1 LFTGTYSLYAKMFA
15 VFGIALFSIYILY
28 DTQQILSRNYDGDFV
43 TASLDYYL
51 DFINLVSNFLNF
63 NSN

>member
-1 LFTGTYSLYAKMFA
+1 MFA
-15 VFGIALFSIYILY
+15 VFGIGLFSLFILH
-28 DTQQILSRNYDGDFV
+28 DTHQILSRSYDGDFV

-51 DFINLVSNFLNF
+51 DFINLLSNFLNF